1 MYEVIEE
8 ELTVKNSE
16 YLDITNFES
25 LYQYGEEVDEPDI
38 IFHLA
43 AQPLVSESYSEPLKT
58 WKINVMGSINLL
70 ELTRLKSWKSP
81 IIVVTTDKV
90 YENVDYTKA
99 YVETDR
105 LGGLDPYSS
114 SKAALELAVKA
125 WRNSFTGPR
134 QREIRGFL

>member
-1 MYEVIEE
+1 
-8 ELTVKNSE
+8 
-16 YLDITNFES
+16 
-25 LYQYGEEVDEPDI
+25 
-38 IFHLA
+38 
-43 AQPLVSESYSEPLKT
+43 
-58 WKINVMGSINLL
+58 MGSINLL

-99 YVETDR
+99 YVETDG

-134 QREIRGFL
+134 QRDKRLPLIGTVRSGNVIGGGDYAPNRIIPDLIRAGLKSEELIIRNPNSTRPWIHVLDPLRGYRVTR